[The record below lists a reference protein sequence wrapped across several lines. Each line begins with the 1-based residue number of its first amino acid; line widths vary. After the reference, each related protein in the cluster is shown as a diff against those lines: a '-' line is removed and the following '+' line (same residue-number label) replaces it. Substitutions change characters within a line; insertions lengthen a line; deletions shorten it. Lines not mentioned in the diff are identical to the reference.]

1 MAQQLT
7 QQSILIVDD
16 EAPMRKLVSSNLRAS
31 GFAVRSAA
39 DGTEALKLIAE
50 HRFDLLLLDINMPG
64 PNGLQTLEAV
74 RRDTEVAVLMLS
86 GRGRERNK
94 VEAFDLGADDYLTKP
109 FGVAELLARVK
120 ALCDGSRPEHMRR
133 YHGIDIKD

>member
-1 MAQQLT
+1 M
-7 QQSILIVDD
+7 
-16 EAPMRKLVSSNLRAS
+16 
-31 GFAVRSAA
+31 
-39 DGTEALKLIAE
+39 KLIAE

-86 GRGRERNK
+86 GRGRERDK
-94 VEAFDLGADDYLTKP
+94 VEAFDPGADDYLTKP

-120 ALCDGSRPEHMRR
+120 SL
-133 YHGIDIKD
+133 